1 MASLTESSLIF
12 SNESKEP
19 KEPKTP
25 ETPEKKYDRTY
36 ICYRDYDKKNQ
47 SYGKLTNNCYNCELF
62 EKTIVKNKNKNK
74 NINNYDKDKN
84 INNITIT
91 IPNWIPKRIDNLILN
106 SYILYNDYKVDKII
120 K

>member
-19 KEPKTP
+19 K
-25 ETPEKKYDRTY
+25 TPEKKNDRTY
-36 ICYRDYDKKNQ
+36 ICYRDYDTKNQ
-47 SYGKLTNNCYNCELF
+47 TYGNLHNNCYNCELF
-62 EKTIVKNKNKNK
+62 EKTTVINKNK
-74 NINNYDKDKN
+74 
-84 INNITIT
+84 NNITIT